1 LCGIIRHN
9 GDMSASETIRQG
21 GPFAFSALL
30 LLLGLTAC
38 VLDPSA
44 DFRSRHPDQVLFHR
58 AMSAMQHNRLDVAR
72 LSLQTLVNTYPNS
85 AYASN
90 AERALEDL
98 RLEEC
103 NGAGDM
109 RFFDDSLTCEGGA
122 TALPV
127 KGLELFPAPDSE
139 QPSPHP

>member
-1 LCGIIRHN
+1 
-9 GDMSASETIRQG
+9 MSASETICQG
-21 GPFAFSALL
+21 GPFAFSALV

-38 VLDPSA
+38 MLDPSA
-44 DFRSRHPDQVLFHR
+44 DFRSQHPDQVLFNR
-58 AMSAMQHNRLDVAR
+58 AMSAMQHNRMDVAR
-72 LSLQTLVNTYPNS
+72 LTLQTLVNTYPNS
-85 AYASN
+85 EYASN

-98 RLEEC
+98 RLAEC

-109 RFFDDSLTCEGGA
+109 QFFDDSLPCEGSGA

-127 KGLELFPAPDSE
+127 KGLEFFPAPNSE